1 LLLYSTRVTDGAG
14 ESENEASS
22 SICKAHIGQILGQPE
37 NEQAA
42 MPDSTIEQ
50 DDGGRCACLSGR
62 LYLPLEALGVD
73 AEGRLG
79 VFPGREP
86 RELLRRVVVARG
98 GGGHEARED
107 EEARNARLHASGWLV
122 RRGSPSLGFKRLAR
136 QRKWE
141 TARRRKW
148 VVVTGAV
155 ASPCV
160 LTRKTRRHESGG
172 RFVTASPV

>member
-1 LLLYSTRVTDGAG
+1 
-14 ESENEASS
+14 
-22 SICKAHIGQILGQPE
+22 
-37 NEQAA
+37 
-42 MPDSTIEQ
+42 MPRSTIEQ
-50 DDGGRCACLSGR
+50 DDGGRGGCLSGR
-62 LYLPLEALGVD
+62 LYLPLEALGVN

-86 RELLRRVVVARG
+86 RELLHRPPRRRVVVARG

-107 EEARNARLHASGWLV
+107 EEARNVRLHASGWLV

-148 VVVTGAV
+148 VVVTGA
-155 ASPCV
+155 C
-160 LTRKTRRHESGG
+160 
-172 RFVTASPV
+172 